1 SQLAGNWKET
11 RRMAAN
17 GTLMPFNDTL
27 KLEFLTGNEYLW
39 QKGGSFQY
47 RGTYKMVDDELDFG
61 MARFHIAEKTGN
73 RLLLQDEAGI
83 SYELAAYTPPVHS
96 PAAKRQEVYQPVTG
110 IAQMAGQWSVYKR
123 TSAKPLD
130 KVDYTRQIKKVDIF

>member
-1 SQLAGNWKET
+1 MLIRLMKQTLLIALLAAPLLAGAQSQLAGNWKET

-17 GTLMPFNDTL
+17 GTLMPFSDTL

-47 RGTYKMVDDELDFG
+47 RGTYKIVNDELDFG

-73 RLLLQDEAGI
+73 RLLLQDETGI
-83 SYELAAYTPPVHS
+83 SYELAAY
-96 PAAKRQEVYQPVTG
+96 
-110 IAQMAGQWSVYKR
+110 
-123 TSAKPLD
+123 
-130 KVDYTRQIKKVDIF
+130 